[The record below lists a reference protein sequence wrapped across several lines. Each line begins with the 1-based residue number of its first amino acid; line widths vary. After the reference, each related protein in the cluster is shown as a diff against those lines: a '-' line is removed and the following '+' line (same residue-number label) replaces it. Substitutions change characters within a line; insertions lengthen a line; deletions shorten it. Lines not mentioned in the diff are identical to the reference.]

1 MWNLS
6 CAGTMMQDHSQ
17 PRVGIFWLYNGKLVT
32 DSTPLSEA
40 EPYCDFLTHA
50 KGHIDYW
57 TELQERGAIPIEV
70 EYEEPPR
77 GRVGYDRK
85 KKEFFMLA
93 DRCIIENAEAV
104 QKIIAEYHL
113 SKDTEPLPDSHYRCS
128 KCLRRTR
135 H

>member
-1 MWNLS
+1 MESVLCGDDDARS
-6 CAGTMMQDHSQ
+6 LPA
-17 PRVGIFWLYNGKLVT
+17 PRRYLLALQRQAVT

-40 EPYCDFLTHA
+40 EPYGDVLTHA

-77 GRVGYDRK
+77 GRVGYDS
-85 KKEFFMLA
+85 KEERVLHA
-93 DRCIIENAEAV
+93 GR
-104 QKIIAEYHL
+104 
-113 SKDTEPLPDSHYRCS
+113 PLH
-128 KCLRRTR
+128 

>member
-1 MWNLS
+1 MTS
-6 CAGTMMQDHSQ
+6 RQPHE
-17 PRVGIFWLYNGKLVT
+17 PRVGIFWLHNGKLIT

-40 EPYCDFLTHA
+40 EPYGDVLTHG

-57 TELQERGAIPIEV
+57 TELQERGAVPIEV

-77 GRVGYDRK
+77 GRVGYNAK

-93 DRCIIENAEAV
+93 DHCIIQNAAAV
-104 QKIIAEYHL
+104 QTIITAFHMPE
-113 SKDTEPLPDSHYRCS
+113 DTEPMPDFHYRCP

-135 H
+135 RREDQ